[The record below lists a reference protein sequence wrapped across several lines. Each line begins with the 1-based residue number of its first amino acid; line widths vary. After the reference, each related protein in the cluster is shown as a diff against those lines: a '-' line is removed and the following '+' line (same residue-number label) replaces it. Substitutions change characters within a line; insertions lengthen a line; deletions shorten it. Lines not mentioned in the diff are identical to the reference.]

1 MPKLVL
7 MSATADFERYRAY
20 FAEALPRSER
30 VERYEIPDLGGALR
44 SLLPETEVKVRYLED
59 VTRMLSLT
67 HPGGVP
73 VAVSTAANARLGA
86 STYELVVDLTTHI
99 VRDQLRAEMGGL
111 GGGGCGG
118 GGGHVLVFLPTYA
131 DMEAVSRM
139 IHDVARLPVEVRLR
153 FKGLGTRV

>member
-1 MPKLVL
+1 
-7 MSATADFERYRAY
+7 
-20 FAEALPRSER
+20 
-30 VERYEIPDLGGALR
+30 
-44 SLLPETEVKVRYLED
+44 
-59 VTRMLSLT
+59 
-67 HPGGVP
+67 VP